1 MTIQPPQIQ
10 DVISEIHTLPNT
22 MTYGI
27 SQAKILQTQVPLFK
41 GNRGKFNECEHLL
54 SNHLRP
60 HLNKLTEES

>member
-1 MTIQPPQIQ
+1 
-10 DVISEIHTLPNT
+10 